1 MMNTNTRPEIA
12 KSIQTGSYRTNYHD
26 QGEGFPVIFI
36 HGSGPGV
43 FAWANWRLV
52 IPKVSP
58 HRRVLAPDMVG
69 FGYTERPEEV
79 DYNMDSWVRQ
89 MVNFMDALGIA
100 QADLVG
106 NSFGGGLALAM
117 AVEHPERVRKMILM
131 GAMGVNFPITE
142 GLDAVWGYT
151 PSPENMLRMLDLFV
165 DDKSYANQ
173 ELANIRYKASI
184 EPGFQEAFSSMFP
197 APRQRWVESMA
208 RHESR
213 LSEIKHPTL
222 IVHGREDE
230 VIPVDNAYKL
240 INMIDNAQL
249 HIFGHTGHWT
259 QIERA
264 QSFSDLVNL
273 FLDEEV

>member
-1 MMNTNTRPEIA
+1 MMNTNNRPEIA
-12 KSIQTGSYRTNYHD
+12 KSIKTGSYKTNYHD

-43 FAWANWRLV
+43 SAWANWRLI
-52 IPKVSP
+52 IPKISP
-58 HRRVLAPDMVG
+58 YRRVLAPDMVG
-69 FGYTERPEEV
+69 FGYTERPEGVE
-79 DYNMDSWVRQ
+79 YTMDNWVQQ
-89 MVNFMDALGIA
+89 MVDFMDALGIA

-117 AVEHPERVRKMILM
+117 AVEYPERVRKLILM

-173 ELANIRYKASI
+173 ELANIRYEASI

-208 RHESR
+208 KHESR
-213 LSEIKHPTL
+213 ISEIKHPTL
-222 IVHGREDE
+222 IVHGREDQ

-264 QSFSDLVNL
+264 HSFANLVNL
-273 FLDEEV
+273 FLDEEG